1 MRARVSVIGAG
12 MVGGNCAQRLA
23 ERGHSDV
30 VLLDIVEGLAQG
42 KALDILE
49 SLPVVGSD
57 ADVVGTSSYDDVAGS
72 DIVVVTSGIARKP
85 GMSREDLVLTN
96 MRIISD
102 VCENVARVAP
112 QSIVIV
118 VTNPLDA
125 MVQLALHTTGF
136 ARERVIGQSGIL
148 DTARLKAFIAMEL
161 GVSVTS
167 VSANILGGHGNSM
180 VALPR
185 LATVGGVPLSE
196 LLPPERIDALV
207 QRAVNGGAEIVG
219 LLKTGSAY
227 CAPSAA
233 AVSMVDSIVLDRKDV
248 LPCAVQLKGE
258 YGMTD
263 VVVGV
268 PVKLGAAGV
277 EQVYELA
284 LLEDEMA
291 ALQRSA
297 DAVRQTVAFMGFQ

>member
-1 MRARVSVIGAG
+1 MRAKVSVIGAG
-12 MVGGNCAQRLA
+12 MVGGTSAQRLA

-30 VLLDIVEGLAQG
+30 VLLDIVEGLARG
-42 KALDILE
+42 KALDILQ

-57 ADVVGTSSYDDVAGS
+57 AGIVGTASYDNVAGS
-72 DIVVVTSGIARKP
+72 DIVVITSGIARKP

-96 MRIISD
+96 MEIVAG

-112 QSIVIV
+112 ESIVVV

-125 MVQLALHTTGF
+125 MVQLALSVTGF
-136 ARERVIGQSGIL
+136 ERGRVIGQSGIL
-148 DTARLKAFIAMEL
+148 DTARLRTFIADEL
-161 GVSVTS
+161 GVAVTS
-167 VSANILGGHGNSM
+167 VSAYILGGHGNTM
-180 VALPR
+180 LALPR
-185 LATVGGVPLSE
+185 LCTVGGVPLRE
-196 LLPPERIDALV
+196 LLPPERIEALV

-227 CAPSAA
+227 YAPSAA
-233 AVSMVDSIVLDRKDV
+233 AVSMVDSIVLDKKDI

-258 YGMTD
+258 YGIDD

-277 EQVYELA
+277 EQVLELA
-284 LLEDEMA
+284 LTDDEMT
-291 ALQRSA
+291 ALRRSA
-297 DAVRQTVAFMGFQ
+297 DAVRETVTLMGLR

>member
-1 MRARVSVIGAG
+1 MRAKVSVIGAG

-57 ADVVGTSSYDDVAGS
+57 AGVVGTSSYDEVAGS
-72 DIVVVTSGIARKP
+72 DIVVITSGIARKP
-85 GMSREDLVLTN
+85 GMSREDLVMTN
-96 MRIISD
+96 MRIIAD
-102 VCENVARVAP
+102 VCKNVARVAP
-112 QSIVIV
+112 RSIVVV

-185 LATVGGVPLSE
+185 LSSVGGVPLNE
-196 LLPPERIDALV
+196 LLSPEKIDALV

-248 LPCAVQLKGE
+248 VPCAVQLKGE
-258 YGMTD
+258 YGITD

-268 PVKLGAAGV
+268 PVKLGESGV
-277 EQVYELA
+277 EQVFELA
-284 LLEDEMA
+284 LLEDEIA

-297 DAVRQTVAFMGFQ
+297 DAVRQTVAMMGF

>member
-1 MRARVSVIGAG
+1 MRAKVSVIGAG
-12 MVGGNCAQRLA
+12 MVGGSCAQRLA

-49 SLPVVGSD
+49 SLPVIGSD
-57 ADVVGTSSYDDVAGS
+57 ARVQGTSSYDEVAGS

-102 VCENVARVAP
+102 VSENVARVAP
-112 QSIVIV
+112 RSIVVV

-125 MVQLALHTTGF
+125 MVQRALSVTGF
-136 ARERVIGQSGIL
+136 PRERVIGQSGIL
-148 DTARLKAFIAMEL
+148 DTARLKTFIAMEL
-161 GVSVTS
+161 GVSVSS

-180 VALPR
+180 LALPR
-185 LATVGGVPLSE
+185 LSTVGGVPLSE
-196 LLPPERIDALV
+196 LLTQEKMDALV

-233 AVSMVDSIVLDRKDV
+233 AISMVDSIILDRKDIV
-248 LPCAVQLKGE
+248 PCAVQLKGE
-258 YGMTD
+258 YGITD

-268 PVKLGAAGV
+268 PVKLGASGV
-277 EQVYELA
+277 EQVLELA
-284 LLEDEMA
+284 LLDDEIA
-291 ALQRSA
+291 ALRRSA
-297 DAVRQTVAFMGFQ
+297 DAVRETIAMMEAQ